1 PLLGAIAQRLPE
13 LERLAARIDRC
24 FEPTGEVADRASAA
38 LREARARARAL
49 HQSIKGKIERL
60 LQDEKFL
67 PNLREAYFS
76 LRSGRY
82 VLPIIAAH
90 RAEVPGIVH
99 NASQSGQTLFVEPE
113 SLISQGNDLAIAE
126 SVVLDEERRI
136 LLELSGAL
144 GAEAEDILEG
154 LRAAGELDFYEGAA
168 RLAIELDAAAPN
180 LESDAGPL
188 ALSDLRHPL
197 LLLRGR
203 QVVANDLAVE
213 DSVRAL
219 IISGPNAGGKTATL
233 TAVVLCALMLR
244 AGLPIPASAT
254 SRLPLY
260 RSIHTVIGDSQ
271 DLAHDLSTF
280 SGHV

>member
-1 PLLGAIAQRLPE
+1 MLFAFIRLKEALESRFERAPLLGAIAQKLPE

-24 FEPTGEVADRASAA
+24 FEPTGEIADRASPA
-38 LREARARARAL
+38 LREVRTRARAL
-49 HQSIKGKIERL
+49 HHGIKAKIERL

-67 PNLREAYFS
+67 PNLREPYFS

-90 RAEVPGIVH
+90 RAQVPGIVH

-113 SLISQGNDLAIAE
+113 SLITQGNDLAIAE
-126 SVVLDEERRI
+126 SVVMDEERRI

-144 GAEAEDILEG
+144 GAESEDILEG
-154 LRAAGELDFYEGAA
+154 LRASGELDFYEGAA
-168 RLAIELDAAAPN
+168 
-180 LESDAGPL
+180 PL

-233 TAVVLCALMLR
+233 TAVGLCALMLR
-244 AGLPIPASAT
+244 AGLPIPARVN
-254 SRLPLY
+254 SRVPLY
-260 RSIHTVIGDSQ
+260 RSVHSIIGDAQ
-271 DLAHDLSTF
+271 DL
-280 SGHV
+280 